1 MTKILVVDDEKKIR
15 NILKLLLQKEGYE
28 VETAASGEEAI
39 LLCSEKDF
47 DVTLL
52 DLNLPGMDGL
62 QTMEKI
68 RQINQYAQHVFIT
81 AHGTVKNAVTA
92 IKNGAYNFICK
103 PFDND
108 ELLGIISGAVEVKKL
123 SDKVRALESQVHS
136 DEPFKEIIGNAPKL
150 ESCLRLTEKV
160 APLDATVLISGE
172 SGTGKELL
180 VRAIHRLSNRK
191 MRTFIPVNCAAIPP
205 NLFESEFFGHLKG
218 SFTGASTVQKG
229 KFREADGGTLF
240 LDEIGEMPLEFQP
253 KLLRALESGEVTP
266 VGGSRPSSVNVRIIA
281 ATNKNIKQEVDDG
294 NFREDLYYR
303 LNIFTIEL
311 PPLRERRG
319 DIPVLANY
327 FVKKFNG
334 KGITADAIARLKAHG
349 WSGNI
354 RQLKNEIQRAVILAE
369 DGEIRPEHLSIEA
382 TPVAPCDEV
391 SEIPPN
397 FSLEDELKSLEQ
409 RYYEA
414 AMKQTNGN
422 KSQAAKLLGISYRTF
437 NYQWQKIEKEE

>member
-1 MTKILVVDDEKKIR
+1 
-15 NILKLLLQKEGYE
+15 
-28 VETAASGEEAI
+28 
-39 LLCSEKDF
+39 
-47 DVTLL
+47 
-52 DLNLPGMDGL
+52 
-62 QTMEKI
+62 
-68 RQINQYAQHVFIT
+68 
-81 AHGTVKNAVTA
+81 
-92 IKNGAYNFICK
+92 
-103 PFDND
+103 
-108 ELLGIISGAVEVKKL
+108 
-123 SDKVRALESQVHS
+123 
-136 DEPFKEIIGNAPKL
+136 
-150 ESCLRLTEKV
+150 LRLTEKV

-334 KGITADAIARLKAHG
+334 KGITADAIARLKAHD

-437 NYQWQKIEKEE
+437 NYQWQKFEKEE